1 MRVACYLL
9 LLAAGAALLWHQAA
23 GLPPYRAAGLLSW
36 PVVAAASAAAELFV
50 LHIQV
55 RREAQAV
62 SLSEIPMML
71 GLFFCTPLAFGLGR
85 VAGVLLVCALW
96 RRQAPIKLIF
106 NCVQVGLE
114 SAVAFTVVL
123 NVPSVT
129 RAAVKL
135 SR

>member
-1 MRVACYLL
+1 MERAVVGDAGPRRRPPAGLRDDGTVGEEAAVTERGGRGGSVRVACYLL

-62 SLSEIPMML
+62 SLSQIPTML
-71 GLFFCTPLAFGLGR
+71 GL
-85 VAGVLLVCALW
+85 
-96 RRQAPIKLIF
+96 
-106 NCVQVGLE
+106 
-114 SAVAFTVVL
+114 
-123 NVPSVT
+123 
-129 RAAVKL
+129 
-135 SR
+135 